1 MQAISINNY
10 FHIVFKLIFVIHF
23 FVDWWIKF
31 FMDTGIPSYA
41 SSKYALIFYENRI
54 QSNMLMDLDKDILK
68 EMGITVIGDIIAILK
83 HAKDVYREVIIIFI
97 QTFIV

>member
-1 MQAISINNY
+1 
-10 FHIVFKLIFVIHF
+10 
-23 FVDWWIKF
+23 
-31 FMDTGIPSYA
+31 MDTGIPSFASAKYA
-41 SSKYALIFYENRI
+41 SIFYENRI

-97 QTFIV
+97 PTFIMLKIHGMRLFSGFL